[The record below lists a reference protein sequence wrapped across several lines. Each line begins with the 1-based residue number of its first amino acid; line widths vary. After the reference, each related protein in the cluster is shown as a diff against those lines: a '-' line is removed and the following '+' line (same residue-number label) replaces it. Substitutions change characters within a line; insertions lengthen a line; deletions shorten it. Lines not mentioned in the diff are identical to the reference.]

1 MQNGSIALKA
11 GDMVQPGAMIGR
23 VGNTGMTSDRQ
34 KGGVTAWYPGKKS
47 GHHLDLKVKIDGKY
61 VDPET
66 LQLPAGQT
74 QPKGPAMLNGVQ
86 LGPTREAAARL
97 ARQEGKELIDSIL
110 FDGKDG
116 I

>member
-1 MQNGSIALKA
+1 MGTELMNTPSTGIKLH
-11 GDMVQPGAMIGR
+11 R
-23 VGNTGMTSDRQ
+23 NTGMTSDRQ
-34 KGGVTAWYPGKKS
+34 KGGITAWYPGKKS

-66 LQLPAGQT
+66 LQLPAGQA
-74 QPKGPAMLNGVQ
+74 QPKGPAMKDGVQ
-86 LGPTREAAARL
+86 LGPTREAAAKLEQERVERL
-97 ARQEGKELIDSIL
+97 KLFM